1 MKKIAALFL
10 IVLGSVSAN
19 AQLYFPP
26 KFSPVWDTVNPQSL
40 GWCND
45 KLDTLADF
53 LQTHNTKGFI
63 ILKDGKIAY
72 EKYFGTFTQD
82 SLWYWAS
89 AGKSLFGF
97 LAGRAQE
104 LGYFTLDDTVITY
117 LGSGWTNCTPA
128 QEEKILVRHM
138 LSMTTGL
145 KDNVANPNCQL
156 PACLQYQAD
165 AGTRWAYHNAPYTLS
180 HQVLENATGQTMQQ
194 FTTQHVLQKTGMV
207 GAWFTDAQTNEIF
220 GSRTRDMAR
229 FGLLIQNEGVWA
241 GDTLLA
247 DTAFFNQMI
256 NTSQQQN
263 LSYGYLWWLNGKQS
277 YMVPQSQLVL
287 PGYLIPNAPADAWC
301 ALGKNDQKLYVSQ
314 STGLV
319 VVRLGN
325 DAGNPGLAPTIFD
338 NLLWAEINKLICNPV
353 GIGETAAKIKVKIW
367 ALAGEQTLV
376 LETEEPIHIEI
387 YSLSG
392 QLVFTSDFDAG
403 KHFIALPAG
412 VFIAKLHGING
423 LSVLKVRVD

>member
-1 MKKIAALFL
+1 MKTLLAIHTVFILSL
-10 IVLGSVSAN
+10 SASG
-19 AQLYFPP
+19 QTYFPP
-26 KFSPVWDTVNPQSL
+26 KFSPVWDTVNPASL
-40 GWCND
+40 GWCTD
-45 KLDTLADF
+45 KIDTLADF

-63 ILKDGKIAY
+63 ILKDGKIAW

-97 LAGRAQE
+97 LAGQAQE
-104 LGYFTLDDTVITY
+104 QGFFSLDDTVSSY
-117 LGSGWTNCTPA
+117 LGNGWTSLPA
-128 QEEKILVRHM
+128 ADEQKINISHL
-138 LSMTTGL
+138 LSMHSGL
-145 KDNVANPNCQL
+145 KDNVPDPNCQL
-156 PACLQYQAD
+156 PACLQYQAA

-180 HQVLENATGQTMQQ
+180 HQVLENATGLTLQQ
-194 FTTQHVLQKTGMV
+194 FTTQNLLLKTGMI

-229 FGLLIQNEGVWA
+229 FGLLMQNNGIWA

-247 DTAFFNQMI
+247 DTAYFNQMI
-256 NTSQQQN
+256 NSSQQQN

-287 PGYLIPNAPADAWC
+287 PGLLIPNAPADAWC

-338 NLLWAEINKLICNPV
+338 NLLWAEINKVLCGTIAISENT
-353 GIGETAAKIKVKIW
+353 ETSVAEIW
-367 ALAGEQTLV
+367 AVDGTQTVILKNPITAHCEIFSGLGQQALSRPFSAGRHEITLPTGLYIAILRDANGQSVQKV
-376 LETEEPIHIEI
+376 L
-387 YSLSG
+387 
-392 QLVFTSDFDAG
+392 
-403 KHFIALPAG
+403 
-412 VFIAKLHGING
+412 
-423 LSVLKVRVD
+423 VR